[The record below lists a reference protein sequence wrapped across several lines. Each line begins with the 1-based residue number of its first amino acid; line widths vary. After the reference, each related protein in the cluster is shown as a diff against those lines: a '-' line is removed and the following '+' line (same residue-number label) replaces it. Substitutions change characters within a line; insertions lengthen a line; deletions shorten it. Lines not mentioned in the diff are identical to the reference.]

1 MNLNQQ
7 HKDIEK
13 QKLMTDASRFRDP
26 ADRRSF
32 WTLIVIVIISTL
44 SIAIFNFVL

>member
-1 MNLNQQ
+1 MNSNPEN
-7 HKDIEK
+7 EK
-13 QKLMTDASRFRDP
+13 RKLMAEASQFRDS
-26 ADRRSF
+26 AERRSF

>member
-1 MNLNQQ
+1 MNSNLDN
-7 HKDIEK
+7 EK
-13 QKLMTDASRFRDP
+13 RKLMAEASRFRDS
-26 ADRRSF
+26 AGRRSF